1 MRDYGKGIYW
11 MKNSQ
16 GIKNTLQQNLVNG
29 GVSYS

>member
-1 MRDYGKGIYW
+1 

-16 GIKNTLQQNLVNG
+16 RIKNTLQPTPVNE

>member
-1 MRDYGKGIYW
+1 